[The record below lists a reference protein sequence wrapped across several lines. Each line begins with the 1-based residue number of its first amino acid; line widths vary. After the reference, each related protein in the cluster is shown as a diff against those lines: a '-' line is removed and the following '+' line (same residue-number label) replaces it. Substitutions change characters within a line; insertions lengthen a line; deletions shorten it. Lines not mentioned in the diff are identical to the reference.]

1 MSVELLTRYTVRADR
16 FADLLKAPGI
26 DKVIASWSVM
36 FGPVTQLLF
45 LQAIPPGGEPPE
57 TPLPDNPATI
67 ERQERQFL
75 CQVRPYRHP
84 DPAIRLFELR
94 RYQTRVGEAERFVSL
109 MIGALP
115 IREGHSPN
123 CGIWTSLSGPHGEV
137 LHLWGYRDLA
147 QRDEVR
153 AALRK
158 DDEWGR
164 YTGRIL
170 PLLQT
175 LESTILQ
182 PL

>member
-1 MSVELLTRYTVRADR
+1 MSVELLTRYTIRANQ
-16 FADLLKAPGI
+16 FAAVLKAPVAA
-26 DKVIASWSVM
+26 DRIASWSVM

-57 TPLPDNPATI
+57 APLPDDPAI
-67 ERQERQFL
+67 VERQERQFL
-75 CQVRPYRHP
+75 RQVRPYQHP

-94 RYQTRVGEAERFVSL
+94 RYQTRVGEAERFVSQ

-115 IREGHSPN
+115 IREGHSLN
-123 CGIWTSLSGPHGEV
+123 CGVWTSLSGPHGEV

-147 QRDEVR
+147 HRDEVR

-158 DDEWGR
+158 DEEWGR
-164 YTGRIL
+164 YIGRIL